1 MTLICAI
8 DRNWQHIECA
18 RMAVLTPSRY
28 DRTRALL
35 QAAFSP
41 DRLDII
47 DESAKHAGHAGRIGL
62 AGGETHFQVMMVSTA
77 FQGMSRLQRSRA
89 VHEALDAEFKS
100 GLHALTLTL
109 RTPDEAKP

>member
-1 MTLICAI
+1 
-8 DRNWQHIECA
+8 
-18 RMAVLTPSRY
+18 MAVLTPSRY

-62 AGGETHFQVMMVSTA
+62 MVSTA